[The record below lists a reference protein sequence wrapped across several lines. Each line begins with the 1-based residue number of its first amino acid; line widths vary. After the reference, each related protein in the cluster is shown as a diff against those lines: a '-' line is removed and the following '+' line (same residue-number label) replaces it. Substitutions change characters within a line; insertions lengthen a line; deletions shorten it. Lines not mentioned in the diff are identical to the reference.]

1 MKKMITMKMI
11 ITKQRK
17 KRIIM
22 KMKMKK
28 RRTTQ
33 RSWKKGTNN
42 LKVLNHWT
50 QQEFQTGVLIV
61 NIVDQNCF
69 Y

>member
-28 RRTTQ
+28 RRTMQ

-42 LKVLNHWT
+42 LKVLNHWI
-50 QQEFQTGVLIV
+50 QQEFQIGVLIV